1 MIFALAACV
10 RMAGVAAFNIVT
22 QAIRVRRAN
31 AGIKHNTVVNGF
43 PRSCAYTFLQL
54 LHVSS
59 HCILHSFVFIRFER
73 SIGVQYGNGHL
84 GAAHEPVRR
93 MKMAPGVL
101 FFCSSCSARFRTDC
115 TGCNGAG
122 VVSFAR
128 KTLVVRCCWGR
139 RVVEAGVWC
148 ITRGASREGSSSV
161 ACVRTAGTP
170 FGLAKS
176 CC

>member
-1 MIFALAACV
+1 MDDFGTSCMCTHGRGCSLQHCHSSHPCEMSQC
-10 RMAGVAAFNIVT
+10 RH
-22 QAIRVRRAN
+22 Q
-31 AGIKHNTVVNGF
+31 TVVNVF
-43 PRSCAYTFLQL
+43 PRRCAYTFLQL

-59 HCILHSFVFIRFER
+59 HCILHSFDFIRFER
-73 SIGVQYGNGHL
+73 SIGIQYGNGHL

-101 FFCSSCSARFRTDC
+101 FFCSSCSARFLTDC
-115 TGCNGAG
+115 TGCDGAG

-139 RVVEAGVWC
+139 RVVEFGVWC
-148 ITRGASREGSSSV
+148 MTRGASRQGSSSV